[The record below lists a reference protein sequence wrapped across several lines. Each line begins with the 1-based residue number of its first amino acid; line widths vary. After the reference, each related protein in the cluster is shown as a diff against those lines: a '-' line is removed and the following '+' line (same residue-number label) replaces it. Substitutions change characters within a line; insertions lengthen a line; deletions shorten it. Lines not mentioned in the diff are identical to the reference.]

1 MPKQTDDT
9 KTTLSAVQPLSDI
22 IISPPD
28 SGFLGK
34 FLCDTENMLKARAM
48 RMGGL
53 LRRINES
60 GQRTETMLRM
70 AAERM
75 EAAHAKLE
83 KDLRKEGLAPDLDGS
98 GTVEGQ
104 DE

>member
-9 KTTLSAVQPLSDI
+9 KTILTTVQPLSDI
-22 IISPPD
+22 IIPPPD

-34 FLCDTENMLKARAM
+34 FLSDTENMLKARAM

-75 EAAHAKLE
+75 EATEAKLE
-83 KDLRKEGLAPDLDGS
+83 KDLRKEGLTQDMDEAAV
-98 GTVEGQ
+98 VEGR